1 MEAFVFFVLHL
12 LAFIGL
18 LAVCRLVYD
27 FSRLYFEYRWQCRY
41 TRPQQW

>member
-1 MEAFVFFVLHL
+1 MESLTLFILYL

-27 FSRLYFEYRWQCRY
+27 FSRLYFELQSQKRY
-41 TRPQQW
+41 ARPHGQ